1 VVSEFES
8 SPVFSFPDDGPRD
21 AVIQATVTIVAH
33 PNQRQAVLEAL
44 GWLLAGAAGEVGCL
58 RRRLY
63 EDVETKGSF
72 TFVEE
77 WATAADFQRRLRSAA
92 YLRLLQIME
101 LSAEPPEV
109 RFLEV
114 VGTKGMEVVHA
125 AREVGRDSE
134 G

>member
-1 VVSEFES
+1 M
-8 SPVFSFPDDGPRD
+8 
-21 AVIQATVTIVAH
+21 IQATVTIVAH
-33 PNQRQAVLEAL
+33 RSQRKGVLEAL
-44 GWLLAGAAGEVGCL
+44 RSLLTPASGEEGCL
-58 RRRLY
+58 RRRLS
-63 EDVETKGSF
+63 EDIETKGSF

-77 WATAADFQRRLRSAA
+77 WATSADFQRRLRSAS

-114 VGTKGMEVVHA
+114 AGAKGMEVVYA
-125 AREVGRDSE
+125 ARELAPDSE

>member
-1 VVSEFES
+1 VVSDLES
-8 SPVFSFPDDGPRD
+8 SPVVNFPDDGPQD
-21 AVIQATVTIVAH
+21 MVIQATVTIVA
-33 PNQRQAVLEAL
+33 PPSQRTAVLEAL
-44 GWLLAGAAGEVGCL
+44 RWLLARAAGEVGCL

-77 WATAADFQRRLRSAA
+77 WATAADLQRRLRSAA

-101 LSAEPPEV
+101 LSTEPPEV

-114 VGTKGMEVVHA
+114 DGAKGMEVIHA
-125 AREVGRDSE
+125 ARELAPGSE